1 VTDTTERVATT
12 GRSGLATMNVVELKR
27 LASGL
32 GITGSTKMRK
42 DDLVAAITARQV
54 GSAPR
59 SEGAAQPQSRP
70 EAERVPEP
78 VETPTDLPKR
88 VEQRSDS
95 ATRERTSVAPDVP
108 QDATQTTGPVATP
121 AQESADDPEATRAH
135 PVADPDATTAFTA
148 PAGMWHGHSATYCGK
163 LPSTPTP
170 TSTPSRARSGRG
182 CGTCSAS
189 GR

>member
-1 VTDTTERVATT
+1 MTDTTERAATT

-59 SEGAAQPQSRP
+59 SEAAAQPQSRP
-70 EAERVPEP
+70 EAERAPEP
-78 VETPTDLPKR
+78 VETPADPPKR

-95 ATRERTSVAPDVP
+95 ATRERTSVAPD
-108 QDATQTTGPVATP
+108 
-121 AQESADDPEATRAH
+121 
-135 PVADPDATTAFTA
+135 
-148 PAGMWHGHSATYCGK
+148 
-163 LPSTPTP
+163 
-170 TSTPSRARSGRG
+170 ARSVRGRVDRRRALVRHHPRHAVVRRPRPV
-182 CGTCSAS
+182 SAS
-189 GR
+189 SAAAEWRHDPVDDR

>member
-59 SEGAAQPQSRP
+59 SEAAAQPQRQPESERASQPAEAPADEHAHRP
-70 EAERVPEP
+70 VQQ
-78 VETPTDLPKR
+78 R
-88 VEQRSDS
+88 VERRSDP
-95 ATRERTSVAPDVP
+95 ATRERTAVAPDEQ
-108 QDATQTTGPVATP
+108 QDATQTTTDTTTDTAPTRSERSRIKGSRP
-121 AQESADDPEATRAH
+121 ARRRHAACPAGTRRAAH
-135 PVADPDATTAFTA
+135 PARTTA
-148 PAGMWHGHSATYCGK
+148 
-163 LPSTPTP
+163 
-170 TSTPSRARSGRG
+170 
-182 CGTCSAS
+182 
-189 GR
+189 